1 MADLAWAP
9 ADLPQSKLRHAEQEY
24 YSLNNVQCSKHLTA
38 LLKHFYPASLCV
50 WLFLTKS
57 EKPFTLGSLNCE
69 GYQKIDFH
77 QELVFVEGKY
87 LMDIKTVELCSYALQ
102 RKTKNLC

>member
-1 MADLAWAP
+1 ML
-9 ADLPQSKLRHAEQEY
+9 S
-24 YSLNNVQCSKHLTA
+24 SV
-38 LLKHFYPASLCV
+38 
-50 WLFLTKS
+50 
-57 EKPFTLGSLNCE
+57 NCE

-102 RKTKNLC
+102 RKKENWNLCRERENLT